1 MVIPPVVVSAGVP
14 DRAVTTAAVV
24 IEIEMMWPRR
34 DTKLHSCGEV
44 GGKLSLQ
51 KRPVKPVTHDFCVN
65 AAFGEYRAASQPRH
79 LGRRR
84 SFLA

>member
-34 DTKLHSCGEV
+34 DTKLHSCAMFS
-44 GGKLSLQ
+44 GKLSLQ
-51 KRPVKPVTHDFCVN
+51 GPVVKPYAHDFCAN
-65 AAFGEYRAASQPRH
+65 RQSGEYRAAGPPSH
-79 LGRRR
+79 LGDRR

>member
-34 DTKLHSCGEV
+34 DTKLHSCAIF
-44 GGKLSLQ
+44 GGKLSPQ
-51 KRPVKPVTHDFCVN
+51 GPGVKPDAHDFC
-65 AAFGEYRAASQPRH
+65 ADTQFGEYRAASQPRH
-79 LGRRR
+79 LRRWR

>member
-51 KRPVKPVTHDFCVN
+51 KRPVNPVAHDFCANV
-65 AAFGEYRAASQPRH
+65 AFGEYRAAGRH
-79 LGRRR
+79 RVLADWR

>member
-34 DTKLHSCGEV
+34 DTKLHSCAKF

-51 KRPVKPVTHDFCVN
+51 WPAVKPVAHDFC
-65 AAFGEYRAASQPRH
+65 ADRQFGEYRAAGLHTH
-79 LGRRR
+79 LAHPR